1 MYPNLEAELA
11 RKNIKRTD
19 LAELLGCTIGTIVA
33 KLRNDREFSFGEVI
47 KIKEYLGVQMPLE
60 VLFSDK
66 PDAPVA

>member
-11 RKNIKRTD
+11 RKKIKRAD
-19 LAELLGCTIGTIVA
+19 LAELLGCNISTVSA
-33 KLRNDREFSFGEVI
+33 KLQKDREFSFGEVI

-66 PDAPVA
+66 PDAPAA